1 MYDKTAR
8 RRRAVLVV
16 LVALSL
22 ILLTAYFGES
32 PNGRLHSVQRGF
44 LTVVSPIQEG
54 ANAAL
59 KPVRN
64 LFGWFGNALHAKR
77 QLAEVRR
84 QNDRLRAQLIARVDD
99 ERGYKHLLRLYHL
112 DSGLHLFDYRP
123 VTATVEAQP
132 ANLWYATVD
141 IDKGSSAGVQVNDPV
156 IDGEGLIGKVTAAA
170 SDGAQ
175 VSLITDSAVAVSAMI
190 NETGAPGQVYP
201 KVGDPNT
208 LVIRY
213 LPSNTPVSVGNYVVT
228 SGTISS
234 KGASLFP
241 RGIAIGQ
248 VSSVTEEAPNK
259 TVEIHPLA
267 DLHGL
272 EAVQVLTYTPGS
284 APARAASVAAELPA
298 EQSSEQSSA
307 QSSESGGASSGQLAS
322 TGGGG

>member
-1 MYDKTAR
+1 VYDKTAR
-8 RRRAVLVV
+8 RRRAVLVA

-32 PNGRLHSVQRGF
+32 PNGRLHAVQRGF

-64 LFGWFGNALHAKR
+64 LFGWFGNALHAKH

-84 QNDRLRAQLIARVDD
+84 QNDRLRAELLARVDD
-99 ERGYKHLLRLYHL
+99 ERGYKRLLQLYHL
-112 DSGLHLFDYRP
+112 DGGLHLFDYRP
-123 VTATVEAQP
+123 VTASVQAQSS
-132 ANLWYATVD
+132 NLWYLTVN
-141 IDKGSSAGVQVNDPV
+141 IDQGSSAGVQVNDPV
-156 IDGEGLIGKVTAAA
+156 IDGEGLIGKVTATAPDA
-170 SDGAQ
+170 AQ
-175 VSLITDSAVAVSAMI
+175 VSLITDSTVAVAAMI
-190 NETGAPGQVYP
+190 NETGAPGMVYP
-201 KVGDPNT
+201 KVGAPDT
-208 LVIRY
+208 LVIQY
-213 LPSNTPVSVGNYVVT
+213 LPANTPVSVGNYVVT

-248 VSSVTEEAPNK
+248 VTSVVEEAPYK

-272 EAVQVLTYTPGS
+272 ETVQVLTHTQGS
-284 APARAASVAAELPA
+284 APARAASAAAELP
-298 EQSSEQSSA
+298 SEQP
-307 QSSESGGASSGQLAS
+307 SEAGGGSGAGQLAS
-322 TGGGG
+322 TGSGG

>member
-1 MYDKTAR
+1 MHDKTAR

-32 PNGRLHSVQRGF
+32 PNGRLHGVQRGF

-64 LFGWFGNALHAKR
+64 LFGWFGSALHAKR
-77 QLAEVRR
+77 QRDELLK
-84 QNDRLRAQLIARVDD
+84 QNDRLRAELIARVDD
-99 ERGYKHLLRLYHL
+99 ERGYKRLLRLYHL
-112 DSGLHLFDYRP
+112 DGGLHLFDYRP
-123 VTATVEAQP
+123 VTASVEAQSP
-132 ANLWYATVD
+132 NLWYSTVN

-156 IDGEGLIGKVTAAA
+156 IDGEGLIGKVTTAAP
-170 SDGAQ
+170 DGAQ
-175 VSLITDSAVAVSAMI
+175 VSLITDSSVAVAAMI
-190 NETGAPGQVYP
+190 SETGAPGMVYP
-201 KVGDPNT
+201 KVGEPNT
-208 LVIRY
+208 LVIQY
-213 LPSNTPVSVGNYVVT
+213 LPANTPVSVGNYVVT

-241 RGIAIGQ
+241 RGIPIGQ
-248 VSSVTEEAPNK
+248 VSSVGEEAPYK

-272 EAVQVLTYTPGS
+272 ETVQVLTYRQGS
-284 APARAASVAAELPA
+284 APARAASVDAELP
-298 EQSSEQSSA
+298 SEQP
-307 QSSESGGASSGQLAS
+307 SEPGAGGGAGQLAS

>member
-1 MYDKTAR
+1 MHDKTAR
-8 RRRAVLVV
+8 RRRAVLVA

-32 PNGRLHSVQRGF
+32 PNGRLHDVQRGF

-64 LFGWFGNALHAKR
+64 LFGWFGNALHAKT

-84 QNDRLRAQLIARVDD
+84 QNDRLRAELLRRIDD
-99 ERGYKHLLRLYHL
+99 ERGYKQFLRLYKL
-112 DSGLHLFDYRP
+112 DGGLHLSDYRT
-123 VTATVEAQP
+123 VTAGVIAQS
-132 ANLWYATVD
+132 ANLWYSTVN

-156 IDGEGLIGKVTAAA
+156 IDGEGLIGKVTTTAP
-170 SDGAQ
+170 DGAQ
-175 VSLITDSAVAVSAMI
+175 VSLITDSAVAVAAMI
-190 NETGAPGQVYP
+190 NETGAPGMVYP
-201 KVGDPNT
+201 KVGEPDT

-213 LPSNTPVSVGNYVVT
+213 LPANTPVSVGNYVVT

-241 RGIAIGQ
+241 RGIPIGQ
-248 VSSVTEEAPNK
+248 VSFVGEEAPYK

-267 DLHGL
+267 NLRGL
-272 EAVQVLTYTPGS
+272 ETVQVLTATRGS
-284 APARAASVAAELPA
+284 AAAQTARVAAELP
-298 EQSSEQSSA
+298 SEQP
-307 QSSESGGASSGQLAS
+307 SEAGGGGGAGQLAS
-322 TGGGG
+322 AGSGG

>member
-1 MYDKTAR
+1 VHDKTAR
-8 RRRAVLVV
+8 RRRAVLVA

-32 PNGRLHSVQRGF
+32 PNGRLHGVQRGF

-77 QLAEVRR
+77 QRDELLK

-99 ERGYKHLLRLYHL
+99 ERGYKRLLRLYHL
-112 DSGLHLFDYRP
+112 DGGLHLFDYRP
-123 VTATVEAQP
+123 VTASVEAQSP
-132 ANLWYATVD
+132 NLWYSTVN

-156 IDGEGLIGKVTAAA
+156 IDGEGLIGKITTTAP
-170 SDGAQ
+170 DGAQ
-175 VSLITDSAVAVSAMI
+175 VSLITDSTVAVAAMI
-190 NETGAPGQVYP
+190 NETGAPGMVYP
-201 KVGDPNT
+201 KVGEPNT
-208 LVIRY
+208 LVIQY
-213 LPSNTPVSVGNYVVT
+213 LPANTPVSVGNYVVT

-241 RGIAIGQ
+241 RGIPIGQ
-248 VSSVTEEAPNK
+248 VSSVGEEAPYK

-272 EAVQVLTYTPGS
+272 ETVQVLTYTQGS
-284 APARAASVAAELPA
+284 APARAASVDAELP
-298 EQSSEQSSA
+298 SEQP
-307 QSSESGGASSGQLAS
+307 SESGAGSGAGQLAS
-322 TGGGG
+322 TGSGG

>member
-1 MYDKTAR
+1 VHDKTAR

-32 PNGRLHSVQRGF
+32 PNGRLHDVQRGF

-64 LFGWFGNALHAKR
+64 LVGWFGNALHAKH
-77 QLAEVRR
+77 QLAEVRK
-84 QNDRLRAQLIARVDD
+84 QNNQLRAELLRRIDD
-99 ERGYKHLLRLYHL
+99 ERGYKQFLRLYKL
-112 DSGLHLFDYRP
+112 DGGLRLSDYRP
-123 VTATVEAQP
+123 VTAEVIAQP
-132 ANLWYATVD
+132 ANLWYSTVN

-156 IDGEGLIGKVTAAA
+156 IDGEGLIGKVTATAP
-170 SDGAQ
+170 DGAQ
-175 VSLITDSAVAVSAMI
+175 VSLITDSAVAVAAMI
-190 NETGAPGQVYP
+190 NETGAPGVVYP
-201 KVGDPNT
+201 KVGEPSS

-213 LPSNTPVSVGNYVVT
+213 LPANTPVSVGNYVVT

-241 RGIAIGQ
+241 RGIPIGQ
-248 VSSVTEEAPNK
+248 VSFVGEEAPYK

-267 DLHGL
+267 NLRGL
-272 EAVQVLTYTPGS
+272 ETVQVLTAALGS
-284 APARAASVAAELPA
+284 APAQASSVSAALPP
-298 EQSSEQSSA
+298 EQSSEA
-307 QSSESGGASSGQLAS
+307 AGGTDTSQLAS
-322 TGGGG
+322 TGSGG

>member
-1 MYDKTAR
+1 M
-8 RRRAVLVV
+8 
-16 LVALSL
+16 
-22 ILLTAYFGES
+22 
-32 PNGRLHSVQRGF
+32 
-44 LTVVSPIQEG
+44 
-54 ANAAL
+54 
-59 KPVRN
+59 
-64 LFGWFGNALHAKR
+64 
-77 QLAEVRR
+77 
-84 QNDRLRAQLIARVDD
+84 DD
-99 ERGYKHLLRLYHL
+99 ERGYKQLLRLYHL

-141 IDKGSSAGVQVNDPV
+141 IDKGSSAGVRVNDPV
-156 IDGEGLIGKVTAAA
+156 IDDEGLIGKVTAAA

-190 NETGAPGQVYP
+190 NETGAPGMVYP

-213 LPSNTPVSVGNYVVT
+213 LPANTPVSVGNYVVT

-298 EQSSEQSSA
+298 EQSSEQSA
-307 QSSESGGASSGQLAS
+307 EAGGANSGQLAS
-322 TGGGG
+322 TGSGG